1 MQASDRQWTMTRPG
15 CSPAAAESRSPDDR
29 QGLEADQD
37 GSSRQLRA
45 LFDRLP
51 AMVFSAAMDCD
62 RTLLLVSDGCE
73 PLTGRTAAELIG
85 PPARTLA
92 ELIHPDDRAR
102 VLAAVQWA
110 AAEGCPYQ
118 VDYRLLHADGGAR
131 PVRER
136 GDLVDAG
143 TDAARVAGLVLD
155 RGAGADGAPPPALID
170 RPETC
175 RGAVAG
181 RESADKLRQV
191 QKMEVIGLLAG
202 GVAHDFNNILS
213 VILGYAAMA
222 LAAIGDTN
230 PVVRRDLDQIQQA
243 GLRARDLV
251 RQILDFCHHAEER
264 FQPLRPHRI
273 VREVVKM
280 LRSSFPATIEIVPRL
295 TATEAS
301 VLADPSQ
308 LHQVLMNLCTNALH
322 AMKEG
327 GELTLGLERVTL
339 AGEQNLAGCEHLE
352 PGPYLRLWV
361 RDTGCGIPAEIRERI
376 FEPFFTTKGEGE
388 GTGLGLAVVQG
399 IVVAHRGAVSVTSRP
414 GEGTEVSVY
423 LPELVS
429 EAPPAEAEAEGEL
442 PTGTESIL
450 VIDDEPGVALVLE
463 RFLQTLGYTVETFTE
478 SPRALETYAR
488 DVHAWDLVLTD
499 MTMPGFT
506 GLAISRAMLALRPD
520 QPIIICTG
528 YSERIDQDRAR
539 AEGIRALLAK
549 PVALD
554 TLARAVRRALD
565 NVPPQP
571 VPA

>member
-1 MQASDRQWTMTRPG
+1 
-15 CSPAAAESRSPDDR
+15 
-29 QGLEADQD
+29 
-37 GSSRQLRA
+37 
-45 LFDRLP
+45 
-51 AMVFSAAMDCD
+51 
-62 RTLLLVSDGCE
+62 
-73 PLTGRTAAELIG
+73 
-85 PPARTLA
+85 
-92 ELIHPDDRAR
+92 
-102 VLAAVQWA
+102 
-110 AAEGCPYQ
+110 
-118 VDYRLLHADGGAR
+118 
-131 PVRER
+131 
-136 GDLVDAG
+136 
-143 TDAARVAGLVLD
+143 
-155 RGAGADGAPPPALID
+155 
-170 RPETC
+170 
-175 RGAVAG
+175 
-181 RESADKLRQV
+181 
-191 QKMEVIGLLAG
+191 
-202 GVAHDFNNILS
+202 
-213 VILGYAAMA
+213 
-222 LAAIGDTN
+222 
-230 PVVRRDLDQIQQA
+230 
-243 GLRARDLV
+243 
-251 RQILDFCHHAEER
+251 
-264 FQPLRPHRI
+264 
-273 VREVVKM
+273 
-280 LRSSFPATIEIVPRL
+280 
-295 TATEAS
+295 
-301 VLADPSQ
+301 
-308 LHQVLMNLCTNALH
+308 
-322 AMKEG
+322 
-327 GELTLGLERVTL
+327 VTL

>member
-1 MQASDRQWTMTRPG
+1 MQPRDQ
-15 CSPAAAESRSPDDR
+15 
-29 QGLEADQD
+29 QGNEADQA

-51 AMVFSAAMDCD
+51 AMVFSAAGDRD
-62 RTLLLVSDGCE
+62 RTLLLVSGGCE
-73 PLTGRTAAELIG
+73 PLTGRTAAELTG

-92 ELIHPDDRAR
+92 ELIHPEDRAR

-110 AAEGCPYQ
+110 AAEGCPYE

-143 TDAARVAGLVLD
+143 TDEARGTGFVVG
-155 RGAGADGAPPPALID
+155 RGPGDAPPAAVIG
-170 RPETC
+170 RPGTS

-414 GEGTEVSVY
+414 GEATEVSVY
-423 LPELVS
+423 LPELVT

>member
-29 QGLEADQD
+29 QRLEADPD

-222 LAAIGDTN
+222 LAAIGVAEMRHKGYFIHLRQGVQARPGTAVTPRREAQ
-230 PVVRRDLDQIQQA
+230 PVH
-243 GLRARDLV
+243 ARV
-251 RQILDFCHHAEER
+251 HFQKHA
-264 FQPLRPHRI
+264 
-273 VREVVKM
+273 V
-280 LRSSFPATIEIVPRL
+280 
-295 TATEAS
+295 
-301 VLADPSQ
+301 AD
-308 LHQVLMNLCTNALH
+308 M
-322 AMKEG
+322 
-327 GELTLGLERVTL
+327 RL
-339 AGEQNLAGCEHLE
+339 AGRQHVDLLFAMHRVPQIE
-352 PGPYLRLWV
+352 P
-361 RDTGCGIPAEIRERI
+361 
-376 FEPFFTTKGEGE
+376 
-388 GTGLGLAVVQG
+388 
-399 IVVAHRGAVSVTSRP
+399 
-414 GEGTEVSVY
+414 
-423 LPELVS
+423 
-429 EAPPAEAEAEGEL
+429 
-442 PTGTESIL
+442 
-450 VIDDEPGVALVLE
+450 
-463 RFLQTLGYTVETFTE
+463 
-478 SPRALETYAR
+478 
-488 DVHAWDLVLTD
+488 
-499 MTMPGFT
+499 
-506 GLAISRAMLALRPD
+506 
-520 QPIIICTG
+520 
-528 YSERIDQDRAR
+528 
-539 AEGIRALLAK
+539 
-549 PVALD
+549 
-554 TLARAVRRALD
+554 
-565 NVPPQP
+565 
-571 VPA
+571 